1 MPLVR
6 EKESGLPALSVC
18 FVKGRMPLV
27 RWERGVRASSPE
39 RVLGKGR
46 MPLVRWERG
55 VRASSPE
62 RLLCQGLDA
71 LGPVGKEESGLPAL
85 ILELFVSDSV

>member
-18 FVKGRMPLV
+18 FV
-27 RWERGVRASSPE
+27 
-39 RVLGKGR
+39 KGR

>member
-1 MPLVR
+1 
-6 EKESGLPALSVC
+6 
-18 FVKGRMPLV
+18 MPLV